1 MPPDRFFTD
10 LQCAAKYVFRQ
21 GVPFFV
27 SDHIAFMRA
36 YLKAW
41 GEQAGDEA
49 VAKASADLDTFSA
62 ETRPNF
68 HLVLVLVAGFFL
80 SVGSSA
86 WLALSKSIRIVPPL
100 ITAVVVVFVTSDSWR
115 ILGTGFTPRFFGLVA
130 LFLISSLI
138 FLIRFK
144 GYWEKDFDIDAS
156 DATLAIVLEEIQH
169 ELQYKQEAVQLS
181 QSATSNVAS
190 AQRHD
195 VNDASEW
202 QQFHG
207 LMALGANPL
216 PLVKPVRR
224 ALRICHYCA
233 YVAVSAFS
241 LITIALAVSASM
253 ILVGLILINA
263 NQTKDLAQSVHIYLT
278 LPGHL
283 VITRQLVSL
292 SLSLGA
298 FATLFVVAGQR
309 TEDREELMDNALALI
324 RKAFVV
330 YSVYGRAHDHAAEW
344 TGVPVKSIPFTPE
357 AQEPVTATTE
367 LEIPGSLSG

>member
-1 MPPDRFFTD
+1 M
-10 LQCAAKYVFRQ
+10 
-21 GVPFFV
+21 
-27 SDHIAFMRA
+27 
-36 YLKAW
+36 KAW
-41 GEQAGDEA
+41 REQAGDEA
-49 VAKASADLDTFSA
+49 VAEASAELEAFSA
-62 ETRPNF
+62 EARHDF

-115 ILGTGFTPRFFGLVA
+115 ILGTGFTPRFFGLVT
-130 LFLISSLI
+130 LFLVSSLI

-144 GYWEKDFDIDAS
+144 GYWEKDFDIDES
-156 DATLAIVLEEIQH
+156 DATLAIVLDEIKH
-169 ELQYKQEAVQLS
+169 ELQYKQEAGQPS
-181 QSATSNVAS
+181 QRATDNVAS

-195 VNDASEW
+195 VNDVSEW

-207 LMALGANPL
+207 LIELGANPL
-216 PLVKPVRR
+216 PLVKPARR
-224 ALRICHYCA
+224 ELRICHYCA

-253 ILVGLILINA
+253 ILIGLILINA

-344 TGVPVKSIPFTPE
+344 TGVPFKSNRFTPE
-357 AQEPVTATTE
+357 AQEPGYHNYRA
-367 LEIPGSLSG
+367 

>member
-1 MPPDRFFTD
+1 M
-10 LQCAAKYVFRQ
+10 V
-21 GVPFFV
+21 
-27 SDHIAFMRA
+27 A

-41 GEQAGDEA
+41 REQAGDEA
-49 VAKASADLDTFSA
+49 VAEASADLEIFRA
-62 ETRPNF
+62 EDRHHF
-68 HLVLVLVAGFFL
+68 HRVLVLTAGFFL

-115 ILGTGFTPRFFGLVA
+115 ILGTGFTPRFFGLVT
-130 LFLISSLI
+130 LFLMSSLL

-156 DATLAIVLEEIQH
+156 DAILAVLLDEIKH
-169 ELQYKQEAVQLS
+169 ELQNKQGGAQLS
-181 QSATSNVAS
+181 SRTANNVADEQQPDADEVS
-190 AQRHD
+190 DWRH
-195 VNDASEW
+195 
-202 QQFHG
+202 FHK
-207 LMALGANPL
+207 LLDLGAKPL
-216 PLVKPVRR
+216 PLVKP
-224 ALRICHYCA
+224 AKPELRICHYCA

-263 NQTKDLAQSVHIYLT
+263 NETKDLAQSVHIYLT

-298 FATLFVVAGQR
+298 FATLFVVAGQHA
-309 TEDREELMDNALALI
+309 EDRKELMDNALALI
-324 RKAFVV
+324 RRAFVV

-344 TGVPVKSIPFTPE
+344 TGLPVKSTP
-357 AQEPVTATTE
+357 
-367 LEIPGSLSG
+367 LGSSGPGRQRGG